1 MTYIYKHTSPSGL
14 SYIGITKS
22 KNPNARWLN
31 GRGYIDNPKFYC
43 AIMLWGWDKFTHEI
57 IEEVED
63 CIALEREQ
71 YWAEYYNSNV
81 LGYNQANEH
90 PLFGYN
96 PFCQVMFKIILKHKL
111 HPVGKTPKQA
121 NYDNLLSGSNFCKT
135 AEEYDA
141 CIIESGKRAIEGCVE
156 SCIREHNERW
166 QDLVEKYN
174 KQEFVWQVLL
184 EEK

>member
-14 SYIGITKS
+14 SYIGITKN
-22 KNPNARWLN
+22 KNPNTRWLN

-43 AIMLWGWDKFTHEI
+43 AIMLWGWDNFTHEI

-63 CIALEREQ
+63 DVALQREQ

-81 LGYNQANEH
+81 LGYNQVNEH
-90 PLFGYN
+90 PFFGYN
-96 PFCQVMFKIILKHKL
+96 PFGHVMFKTILRHRFC
-111 HPVGKTPKQA
+111 PVGKKPKQE

-135 AEEYDA
+135 AEEYDSHIIKSGRQLIED
-141 CIIESGKRAIEGCVE
+141 CIADADEK
-156 SCIREHNERW
+156 W
-166 QDLVEKYN
+166 KDLVEKYN